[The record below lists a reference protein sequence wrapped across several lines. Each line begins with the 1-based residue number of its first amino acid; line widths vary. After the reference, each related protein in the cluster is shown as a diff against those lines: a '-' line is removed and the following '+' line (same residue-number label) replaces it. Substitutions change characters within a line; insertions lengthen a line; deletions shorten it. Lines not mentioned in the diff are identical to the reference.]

1 MARAAKAERP
11 IKWHTNPNFKD
22 YIPSRKIADK
32 LLDLYFRT
40 GESCYRILH
49 LPSFKQE
56 YEAYWYDPA
65 GASTM
70 TAVKIVLV
78 MAIGTCFYQDEG
90 NEELRSMAQ
99 QWVYSAQSWTASP
112 FEKSRLNLNGMQV
125 HCLLV
130 LARQT
135 IAVGGDLIWPAAGTL
150 LRTAFSMGL
159 HRDPKNFP
167 KVPIF
172 IAEMRRR
179 LWATALEMAIQTSLE
194 AGMPPLIASDDWD
207 TEHPS
212 NIHDESIWESTT
224 VMPRPEPINVCTRTA
239 FQIIL
244 VKSQRT
250 RLRVVHLLNKFQAG
264 PSYEEILALDQNIT
278 GACNDASRLVRV
290 YAASKQPPTALQ
302 RNLLDIYIRRYLL
315 QIHMPFSIMSKSE
328 PRYYY
333 SRKVCLEAALTIFF
347 HSGAE
352 DLPPGAEPH
361 IQDDYTRLK
370 VVGSG
375 VFKDLM
381 LHAATV
387 ITIDLIVQLEE
398 DMKSG
403 LPPSMQRKAAREPLY
418 QAVQDI
424 ITLTAER
431 IRQGENNA
439 KGHLFLSAAAAQIQ
453 AMTNGQRPEDVVP
466 EAAKASALHCLE
478 LLTARTK
485 MPPITPPDS
494 DPGTST
500 SRETESLEDPDY
512 AFGMLMPDA
521 NLELDIPDS
530 WVFTGWEMS

>member
-1 MARAAKAERP
+1 
-11 IKWHTNPNFKD
+11 
-22 YIPSRKIADK
+22 
-32 LLDLYFRT
+32 
-40 GESCYRILH
+40 
-49 LPSFKQE
+49 
-56 YEAYWYDPA
+56 
-65 GASTM
+65 
-70 TAVKIVLV
+70 
-78 MAIGTCFYQDEG
+78 
-90 NEELRSMAQ
+90 
-99 QWVYSAQSWTASP
+99 
-112 FEKSRLNLNGMQV
+112 
-125 HCLLV
+125 
-130 LARQT
+130 
-135 IAVGGDLIWPAAGTL
+135 
-150 LRTAFSMGL
+150 MGL

-207 TEHPS
+207 TEPPS

-352 DLPPGAEPH
+352 DLAPGAEPH

-466 EAAKASALHCLE
+466 VAAKASALHCLE